1 MDIFVKVFL
10 VSTSL
15 LWLKAPFTHAASETD
30 TSRLR
35 KDLLTGYDK
44 NSRPV
49 QNHRDTTRV
58 KVNFILKGLDLD
70 ERKSIFNMH
79 AWTVLVWEDG
89 HMKWDPKSYGNIT
102 RVHFS
107 AHELWQPDL
116 TVYNNADKSEIDH
129 FGNTRLIVYN
139 SSHVVWVPPTKFQVP
154 CQTDLRKW
162 PYDQQT
168 CSINVGSW
176 AHDGTTLDILIPSN
190 ISTMDVTDFRPN
202 REWDL
207 ISNTFEKRTKYFAE
221 VPYPDIVLKLNL
233 ARKSSSHTAC
243 VVIPG
248 LAIAAAI
255 LIAFWLPPGSSER
268 LSILLVTILINVL
281 YLYYVYSA
289 IPNNGDSVPLVLL
302 FYRDSL
308 FMLAFALVWTVCLR
322 YLAATKR
329 DSPVPLPS
337 FITGFLA
344 SFPAKILCLDPRPT
358 TGRRENTGSEGNEQG
373 DGAANGNPNPFGSG
387 VEKNNPF
394 QDDWAWLAHLL
405 DRVAFMVY
413 LIIYMIFY
421 LALL

>member
-1 MDIFVKVFL
+1 MIISIKLL
-10 VSTSL
+10 VITSL
-15 LWLKAPFTHAASETD
+15 LLSLGISFIHAASETD

-44 NSRPV
+44 YSRPV

-58 KVNFILKGLDLD
+58 KVNFILKGFDLD

-89 HMKWDPKSYGNIT
+89 HLKWDPKSYGNIT
-102 RVHFS
+102 RVHFA

-154 CQTDLRKW
+154 CQTNLRKW
-162 PYDQQT
+162 PYDTQT
-168 CSINVGSW
+168 CGINIGSW
-176 AHDGTTLDILIPSN
+176 AHDGTMLDIVTPAN
-190 ISTMDVTDFRPN
+190 ISTMDITDFRPN
-202 REWDL
+202 REWELVDNSF
-207 ISNTFEKRTKYFAE
+207 IKRIKYFVG
-221 VPYPDIVLKLNL
+221 VPYPDIVLTLNF

-281 YLYYVYSA
+281 YLYYVYSL

-337 FITGFLA
+337 FIMGFLE
-344 SFPAKILCLDPRPT
+344 SLPAKILCLDPRPT
-358 TGRRENTGSEGNEQG
+358 TGRRENTGAEGNEQS
-373 DGAANGNPNPFGSG
+373 DGTGTANPFGSG
-387 VEKNNPF
+387 VEKKNPF

-413 LIIYMIFY
+413 LVIYLIFY